1 MSMCGNLYPSRQ
13 ARDFACCGHLWFRFL
28 GMKLHPFL
36 LMCLTT
42 ASAQTGATLLLA
54 QGLQHAVASMAVLPA
69 KETCLL
75 KYE

>member
-1 MSMCGNLYPSRQ
+1 
-13 ARDFACCGHLWFRFL
+13 
-28 GMKLHPFL
+28 MKPHPFL
-36 LMCLTT
+36 LMCLTR

-54 QGLQHAVASMAVLPA
+54 QGLQLAVAGMAALPA